1 MHFAFVGASGAG
13 ARACRR
19 AGMGA
24 LPPVFIV
31 AVLTLLS
38 GCGEAPAPL
47 WPGPGADAALAD
59 ASPARGASLMASHGC
74 VSCHAIPGVRGPW
87 SGVGPPLDAM
97 ARRAYIGGVLP
108 NTPENMIRWLQDPPA
123 VNPRTAMPAVGLTYA
138 EAADIAAYLGNLR

>member
-1 MHFAFVGASGAG
+1 MHFGLVGATGAA
-13 ARACRR
+13 ARPCRR

-24 LPPVFIV
+24 GPPAVIV
-31 AVLTLLS
+31 AMLALLA
-38 GCGEAPAPL
+38 GCGEAPVPL
-47 WPGPGADAALAD
+47 WPGPGAEATLAD
-59 ASPARGASLMASHGC
+59 ASPARGARLMASHGC

-123 VNPRTAMPAVGLTYA
+123 INPRTAMPAVGLTHV